1 MTTFSVNGVGTVDVA
16 KLAAMTSFNDESS
29 LTSNDSTV
37 KRFETW
43 FWEVVNS
50 FTQSERQELLYFW
63 TGNSKTLFLRSQQ
76 KPFSGAPALR
86 AGEEAFEPAPSI
98 TIRHPNDISLPSANT
113 CISRLYLPLYR

>member
-1 MTTFSVNGVGTVDVA
+1 MKILVNGVGTVDVA

-29 LTSNDSTV
+29 LTTNDNVV

-63 TGNSKTLFLRSQQ
+63 TGKFETTFSAVGYPDKIKVETYERLDSQLSTGV
-76 KPFSGAPALR
+76 KNKFFR
-86 AGEEAFEPAPSI
+86 
-98 TIRHPNDISLPSANT
+98 
-113 CISRLYLPLYR
+113 

>member
-1 MTTFSVNGVGTVDVA
+1 MIIEILVNGVGTVDVA

-29 LTSNDSTV
+29 LTTNDNVV

-63 TGNSKTLFLRSQQ
+63 TGKFETIFSTVGYLDKIKVETYERLDSQLLIGV
-76 KPFSGAPALR
+76 KK
-86 AGEEAFEPAPSI
+86 
-98 TIRHPNDISLPSANT
+98 
-113 CISRLYLPLYR
+113 

>member
-1 MTTFSVNGVGTVDVA
+1 MA

-29 LTSNDSTV
+29 LTSNDNVV

-63 TGNSKTLFLRSQQ
+63 TGKIKQQFRTLVIERNKAEILN
-76 KPFSGAPALR
+76 L
-86 AGEEAFEPAPSI
+86 
-98 TIRHPNDISLPSANT
+98 T
-113 CISRLYLPLYR
+113 C

>member
-1 MTTFSVNGVGTVDVA
+1 MKILVNGVGTVDVA

-29 LTSNDSTV
+29 LTTNDNVV

-63 TGNSKTLFLRSQQ
+63 TGKFETNFSAVGYLDKIKVETYERLDSQ
-76 KPFSGAPALR
+76 L
-86 AGEEAFEPAPSI
+86 SI
-98 TIRHPNDISLPSANT
+98 GVKK
-113 CISRLYLPLYR
+113 

>member
-1 MTTFSVNGVGTVDVA
+1 MAARYDSKMKIFIINCLVNGVGTVDVA

-29 LTSNDSTV
+29 LTTNDSTV

-63 TGNSKTLFLRSQQ
+63 TGKVTFTLFRYI
-76 KPFSGAPALR
+76 
-86 AGEEAFEPAPSI
+86 FENEHLSE
-98 TIRHPNDISLPSANT
+98 NSLDNWVHQ
-113 CISRLYLPLYR
+113 

>member
-1 MTTFSVNGVGTVDVA
+1 MNGVGTVDVA

-29 LTSNDSTV
+29 LTTNDNLV
-37 KRFETW
+37 KRFESW

-50 FTQSERQELLYFW
+50 FTQAERQELLYFW
-63 TGNSKTLFLRSQQ
+63 T
-76 KPFSGAPALR
+76 GAPALR